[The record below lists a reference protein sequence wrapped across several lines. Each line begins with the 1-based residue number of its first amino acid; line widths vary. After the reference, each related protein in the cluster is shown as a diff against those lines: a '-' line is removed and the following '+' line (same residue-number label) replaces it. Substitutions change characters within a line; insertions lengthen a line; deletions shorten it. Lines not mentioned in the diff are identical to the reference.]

1 MPMRFL
7 NVISFEKLL
16 VNSKHTN
23 KEHDARGSLFLS
35 AVARFVSSSLMHT
48 KGPIILL
55 VPL

>member
-1 MPMRFL
+1 MRFL

-16 VNSKHTN
+16 VSSKHTS

-35 AVARFVSSSLMHT
+35 AVARFGASPLMHT

-55 VPL
+55 VLL